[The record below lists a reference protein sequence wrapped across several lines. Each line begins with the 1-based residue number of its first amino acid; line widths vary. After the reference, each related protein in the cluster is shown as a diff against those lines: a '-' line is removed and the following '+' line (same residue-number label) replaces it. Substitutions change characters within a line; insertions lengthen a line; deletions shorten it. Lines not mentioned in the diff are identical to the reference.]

1 MVGDR
6 ARMGEIFHAQYMIAL
21 GQGGRLRRRQAEA
34 SASAGALFIH
44 RVASEL
50 QPEAHDLSYDI
61 GG

>member
-1 MVGDR
+1 MPFSRLCCELAKSTLCVEVVMVTPK
-6 ARMGEIFHAQYMIAL
+6 
-21 GQGGRLRRRQAEA
+21 A
-34 SASAGALFIH
+34 SASVGALFIH